1 MWASADQTRLSYLRF
16 HQENLRATLYS
27 GLEDWVRADEI
38 ADPNELGRRTVLP
51 SSYIGGPR
59 DLRQRCQDGMAIA
72 RFFHNV
78 DLFVTMTTNPEWPEI
93 RQQLLPRQTSYD
105 RPDLVARVLK
115 LKLGELLTDILKRGF
130 FF

>member
-1 MWASADQTRLSYLRF
+1 MHRSGRLFQQYIEDMWASADQTRLSYF
-16 HQENLRATLYS
+16 HQANLCATLYS

-59 DLRQRCQDGMAIA
+59 DLRQRCQDGMALA

-78 DLFVTMTTNPEWPEI
+78 DLFIFTYFTA
-93 RQQLLPRQTSYD
+93 S
-105 RPDLVARVLK
+105 
-115 LKLGELLTDILKRGF
+115 RGKYL
-130 FF
+130 